1 MLGALFRDLEA
12 FTFKTDNLPQGTSS
26 SSLKVKSNGFSMSEL
41 QGALP
46 DGEKPL
52 LIVDDK
58 EFSGCYVHVAF
69 QFPETGC
76 THREH

>member
-1 MLGALFRDLEA
+1 MAGRFVKDSGIADAVNGEIKEHNI
-12 FTFKTDNLPQGTSS
+12 KTDNLPQGTSS
-26 SSLKVKSNGFSMSEL
+26 SSLKVKSNGFSISEL

-58 EFSGCYVHVAF
+58 EFSGC
-69 QFPETGC
+69 
-76 THREH
+76 